1 MKKIAL
7 IFGVTGQDGSYLA
20 EFLLKKK
27 YIVHGVKKRSS
38 SPNTERI
45 DHIFDSI
52 NFSNENFYIHY
63 GDVTDS
69 GHTTRLINKIKP
81 DEIYNLAAQSHV
93 KISFDIPE
101 YTANSTAL
109 GSLRI
114 LEAIRNLNL
123 EGKTKYYQ
131 ASSSEMFGKVKN
143 KPQNESTPFN
153 PQSIYAISKIFSH
166 NTTIHYRE
174 AFGIFAS
181 TGILFNH
188 ESPRRGPNFVT
199 KKVVQGLIRIKLG
212 KQKQLVLGN
221 IYAKR
226 DWGHAKDYIIAMWKI
241 LQFKKPDDFVIATG
255 KQISV
260 KLFINMCAKRLGIN
274 LIWKGNGLNEKGINK
289 DNKKIIIKIDRKY
302 FRKTEVDDL
311 IGNASKARRLLK
323 WKPQINIEKLV
334 NEMIAEELK
343 IEHYSKY

>member
-1 MKKIAL
+1 M
-7 IFGVTGQDGSYLA
+7 
-20 EFLLKKK
+20 
-27 YIVHGVKKRSS
+27 
-38 SPNTERI
+38 
-45 DHIFDSI
+45 
-52 NFSNENFYIHY
+52 
-63 GDVTDS
+63 
-69 GHTTRLINKIKP
+69 
-81 DEIYNLAAQSHV
+81 
-93 KISFDIPE
+93 
-101 YTANSTAL
+101 
-109 GSLRI
+109 
-114 LEAIRNLNL
+114 
-123 EGKTKYYQ
+123 
-131 ASSSEMFGKVKN
+131 
-143 KPQNESTPFN
+143 
-153 PQSIYAISKIFSH
+153 
-166 NTTIHYRE
+166 
-174 AFGIFAS
+174 
-181 TGILFNH
+181 FNH

-199 KKVVQGLIRIKLG
+199 KKIVQGLIRIKLG

-226 DWGHAKDYIIAMWKI
+226 DWGHAKDYIFAMWKI

-302 FRKTEVDDL
+302 FRKTEIDDL